1 MDIPRSTSKERRIEK
16 RRNRIKKK
24 LNGQGEIQEET
35 SNATSTE
42 KKKENNGYTSIERKE
57 EKDVTY
63 NFEYR
68 NVECDLNYDNLRND
82 IINNLGEKQK
92 EFIEELSVKIKEE
105 EKPFLEN
112 IKKYAVYL
120 EGSNFMTCS
129 GENGKILPEQL
140 EDIYQSDFQNNIT
153 DVKALAIKEKE
164 TYKKKIEKY
173 FSLLKYKDEQIK
185 KVCEINSKNISS
197 FIAFM
202 RNQMEGYKVYLE
214 DILNKTRDDLN
225 LKRRNLLV
233 RQKAKKQQQADT
245 RGLYEDEEHG
255 AFFILFFLKFLSK
268 TLFFVS
274 HFVVSVYFISFC
286 PSLFQATTANALS
299 KKVKETHEQNH
310 LNLEEKN
317 ELLENNLNMN
327 MQHIQEIN
335 DILMDREKNIY
346 NIKLL
351 QQKNCHN
358 LKMINFYKLE
368 INKLRESLLSVK
380 TYYYNYKIKSK
391 KNISEL
397 INQYERIKFQF
408 IELQKRQKSY
418 EQNFQKKYAKAWDL
432 QKSEANKYIEKLIS
446 ANQIIHEQIFLKKF
460 YKTNYKQLIEDN
472 SSLIST
478 ATKDDENLKTQLIEK
493 QVTVQ
498 QIENVKKLLL
508 QECSFLVDGDIDD
521 EQEKMKKILKY
532 IGVHTQ
538 EDLELLTQLFY
549 IDNQEANEDT
559 QKNNRDSEENG
570 LSYNSEYTLDII
582 FKYYQE
588 KEKDNIC
595 RIANNKQKYKNRLNV
610 SLKLII
616 ERKKQEKKYWDNLT
630 QITPDD
636 MIELWKT
643 FLIFV
648 EKYYHTLKERAT
660 IIQNIFKEEK
670 LIKENLSKIDKM
682 RKSLSSL

>member
-24 LNGQGEIQEET
+24 LNGQGEIQGEIQEET

-82 IINNLGEKQK
+82 IINNLGEKKK

-112 IKKYAVYL
+112 IKKYAVDL

-129 GENGKILPEQL
+129 GENGKNLPEQL
-140 EDIYQSDFQNNIT
+140 EDIYQSDFQNNIA
-153 DVKALAIKEKE
+153 DVKALAMKEKE

-214 DILNKTRDDLN
+214 E
-225 LKRRNLLV
+225 
-233 RQKAKKQQQADT
+233 QQQADT
-245 RGLYEDEEHG
+245 RGFYEDEEHG
-255 AFFILFFLKFLSK
+255 AFFILFFLKFLSN
-268 TLFFVS
+268 TPFFVS

-286 PSLFQATTANALS
+286 SSLLQATTANALS
-299 KKVKETHEQNH
+299 EKVKETHEQNH

-446 ANQIIHEQIFLKKF
+446 ANQIIHEHIFLKKF
-460 YKTNYKQLIEDN
+460 YKTNYKHLIEDN

-478 ATKDDENLKTQLIEK
+478 ATKEDENLKTELIEK

-521 EQEKMKKILKY
+521 EQEKLKKILKY

-538 EDLELLTQLFY
+538 EDLELLTQLFH

-616 ERKKQEKKYWDNLT
+616 ERKKQEKEYWDKLA

-682 RKSLSSL
+682 RESLSSL

>member
-1 MDIPRSTSKERRIEK
+1 MSNI
-16 RRNRIKKK
+16 
-24 LNGQGEIQEET
+24 NGQGEIQEET

-225 LKRRNLLV
+225 LKRRNLLSNN
-233 RQKAKKQQQADT
+233 KQI
-245 RGLYEDEEHG
+245 LED
-255 AFFILFFLKFLSK
+255 FMRMRNMNSTPFIDELK
-268 TLFFVS
+268 
-274 HFVVSVYFISFC
+274 I
-286 PSLFQATTANALS
+286 QNALS

-498 QIENVKKLLL
+498 QIEN
-508 QECSFLVDGDIDD
+508 DIDD